1 MKTISLEKSSLA
13 AMTLAVFSFALIIGG
28 WVHISRAEEAPQ
40 RIVELAHAQLAKW
53 GKNPVII
60 RAVKA
65 QNGKNRTLAQIKAMD
80 KRWRKTPGIAD
91 YMEKMMES
99 ECGQFLRKVQET
111 APFYSEIFV
120 MDNQGANVAMTDKTT
135 DYWQGDEAKFKKSY
149 NMGKGAVFVDRVE
162 FDDSS
167 QAYLVQVSVPVEENG
182 RVIGT
187 ITFGIDVDQ
196 VEE

>member
-1 MKTISLEKSSLA
+1 MKAISLKNRMLVIMALAFFSA
-13 AMTLAVFSFALIIGG
+13 AMVIVVWMGS
-28 WVHISRAEEAPQ
+28 VRAEDAPQ
-40 RIVELAHAQLAKW
+40 RIVDLAHTQLVKW

-60 RAVKA
+60 QAVKA
-65 QNGKNRTLAQIKAMD
+65 QNKKNRSLAQIKAMD
-80 KRWRKTPGIAD
+80 KRWQKTPGIAD
-91 YMEKMMES
+91 YMEKMMVS

-120 MDNQGANVAMTDKTT
+120 MDKRGANVAMTDKTT

-149 NMGKGAVFVDRVE
+149 NRGKGAVFVDKVE

-167 QAYLVQVSVPVEENG
+167 QAYLVQVSVPVEEDG
-182 RVIGT
+182 KVIGT